1 VQQED
6 YILNKNFKD
15 MDLHLRLGDKAEAL
29 INATVPKAI
38 IDHVKKQDGG
48 CGCNKRKEILNNL
61 DNLFK

>member
-1 VQQED
+1 
-6 YILNKNFKD
+6 